1 MFVVDGISFITK
13 NYVAGLKYVPR
24 SQGDKLKKTLSA
36 LALAGTIALA
46 ASGPAMAVDYP
57 APPPQGTI
65 SRATIIVGGT
75 IVFSGT
81 GFTPGET
88 IIITITF
95 TAAPQG
101 AAAPGTSN
109 GIAMAVP
116 GALHLAPTTITT
128 VANGSGAFSTDV
140 SLAQVGTYQLTA
152 VGATSGHTVTEIV
165 DAIPT
170 AAGLANTGGAT
181 LANTGGTGL
190 ANTGVD
196 SSLIL
201 WGLVGAGALV
211 AGTTSVLV
219 VRRRAK
225 NETVAAA

>member
-1 MFVVDGISFITK
+1 M
-13 NYVAGLKYVPR
+13 
-24 SQGDKLKKTLSA
+24 KKSLAA

-46 ASGPAMAVDYP
+46 ASAPAMAVDYP
-57 APPPQGTI
+57 APAPGTV
-65 SRATIIVGGT
+65 SSGTVTVGGT
-75 IVFSGT
+75 VVFSGT

-88 IIITITF
+88 INITITF
-95 TAAPQG
+95 TATAQG

-116 GALHLAPTTITT
+116 GALHLAPNTVTA
-128 VANGSGAFSTDV
+128 VANSSGAFSTNV
-140 SLAQVGTYQLTA
+140 SLSAAGTYQLTA
-152 VGATSGHTVTEIV
+152 VGATSGHSVTATVV
-165 DAIPT
+165 A
-170 AAGLANTGGAT
+170 AGVSGAGLANTGGT
-181 LANTGGTGL
+181 GLANTGGTGL

-211 AGTTSVLV
+211 AGTASVV
-219 VRRRAK
+219 VARRRAK